1 MRSLDDSDII
11 LTPPQYELAVKDIL
25 DGSGLGLEQYTSSHL
40 EAIEAPDGTYIFD
53 VTARFSALGADF
65 LVLIECK
72 HERRKVE
79 RQDVQT
85 LHTKLVSTGAQK
97 AILFSIAGFQSG
109 ALKYAGTHGIAL
121 VQLANGNSTWF
132 TKSMGLRTA
141 PPSWLDMPEFVGW
154 WCEGNRM
161 SVMSRSEGKFTR
173 EALGFSACEP
183 E

>member
-1 MRSLDDSDII
+1 MPSFDDSVII
-11 LTPPQYELAVKDIL
+11 LTPRQYELAVKDIL

-97 AILFSIAGFQSG
+97 AMLFSIAGFQSG
-109 ALKYAGTHGIAL
+109 AMKYAG
-121 VQLANGNSTWF
+121 
-132 TKSMGLRTA
+132 RTA
-141 PPSWLDMPEFVGW
+141 LRLSSSRTATPRGSQKAWAREQRRHLGW
-154 WCEGNRM
+154 TYQN
-161 SVMSRSEGKFTR
+161 S
-173 EALGFSACEP
+173 SAGGATAIG
-183 E
+183 